1 MCFGYKPSKPE
12 INKQAVLVL
21 QMACKSGITALIE
34 YNTMLMIR
42 DDQLISSLL
51 IVACAGLVIESGA
64 AVDGRIAVLRRATAT
79 FVALTGATLTN

>member
-1 MCFGYKPSKPE
+1 
-12 INKQAVLVL
+12 
-21 QMACKSGITALIE
+21 
-34 YNTMLMIR
+34 MIR